1 MKLQHMK
8 LQLSKQNSLMEI
20 FDLFRPDWTSSGN
33 DTQATINLHI
43 QLDIEFDTELYRVCM
58 PRNVRILLL
67 ID

>member
-1 MKLQHMK
+1 MK

-20 FDLFRPDWTSSGN
+20 FDLFCPDWTSSGK
-33 DTQATINLHI
+33 DTQVTIKLHI
-43 QLDIEFDTELYRVCM
+43 QLDIEFDIELHRVCI